1 MKVYIIRSTSVYQA
15 YLISRSSSSRS
26 FSSYTR
32 FHLEEGWACLFLSA
46 PLHGRRNRDFTFER
60 SLSLSLSF
68 SPTPCQRGGGEG
80 SKRKDDPRERMN
92 EWGTDVNNRRRE
104 TGEEKEGREFRGNI
118 INGDRAKTR
127 RVLLRART
135 FRFWPYIAR
144 LTTLGSDFVGGGEN
158 SNLRRGTWDYGWNQ
172 FEI

>member
-1 MKVYIIRSTSVYQA
+1 MILLLNEV
-15 YLISRSSSSRS
+15 
-26 FSSYTR
+26 
-32 FHLEEGWACLFLSA
+32 
-46 PLHGRRNRDFTFER
+46 
-60 SLSLSLSF
+60 SLSLSF

-135 FRFWPYIAR
+135 FRF
-144 LTTLGSDFVGGGEN
+144 
-158 SNLRRGTWDYGWNQ
+158 
-172 FEI
+172 